1 MATFVLVH
9 GAFQGGWVWG
19 QVDDALTELG
29 HEVYRPTLSGCGMHR
44 QQPVAGVGLSQYILE
59 VIQFLEDENL
69 ANVVLVGHSYA
80 GLICS
85 AVAAV
90 RRNHVSRLILVD
102 GVLPTTGKS
111 FADIGGAP
119 FSKMLEAHT
128 SADGFVRP
136 WPLETFG
143 VAPHSENWF
152 AERLGT
158 FPLAA
163 FIEPFPDLDATVDC
177 KRSYIG
183 CIPAKNPLL
192 RAMTTRAEADG
203 WDTHALMSGHCA
215 MVSAPLELAGLLH
228 KMAKGDG
235 VPEAPRKAPAH
246 LLDMRLLED
255 MRRQVHWTCHRLIRE
270 SNEARSRPA
279 PVFKSCGRHEG

>member
-19 QVDDALTELG
+19 HVDDALTDLG
-29 HEVYRPTLSGCGMHR
+29 HKVYRPTLSGCGMHR
-44 QQPVAGVGLSQYILE
+44 KQPVAGVGLSQHILE
-59 VIQFLEDENL
+59 VVQFLEDENL

-90 RRNHVSRLILVD
+90 RRNLVSRLVLVD
-102 GVLPTTGKS
+102 GVLPVTGKS

-119 FSKMLEAHT
+119 FIKMLEAHT
-128 SADGFVRP
+128 AADGFVQP
-136 WPLETFG
+136 WPREAFG
-143 VAPHSENWF
+143 VAPHAEAWF
-152 AERLGT
+152 SERLGT

-177 KRSYIG
+177 KRSFVG
-183 CIPAKNPLL
+183 CIPAKTPFL

-203 WDTHALMSGHCA
+203 WETHALMSGHCA
-215 MVSAPLELAGLLH
+215 MVTAPLELSGLLH
-228 KMAKGDG
+228 SIVRSDLQAETVDTSGM
-235 VPEAPRKAPAH
+235 PR
-246 LLDMRLLED
+246 LDRRLLED
-255 MRRQVHWTCHRLIRE
+255 MRRQVHWACRRLVQEDEGAAETLAQMPR
-270 SNEARSRPA
+270 
-279 PVFKSCGRHEG
+279 SCGG

>member
-1 MATFVLVH
+1 MASFVLVH

-19 QVDDALTELG
+19 HVDDALTELG
-29 HEVYRPTLSGCGMHR
+29 HRVYRPTLSGCGMHR
-44 QQPVAGVGLSQYILE
+44 RQPRAGVGLSQYILE
-59 VIQFLEDENL
+59 VAQFLEDENL

-85 AVAAV
+85 AVAAI
-90 RRNHVSRLILVD
+90 RRNTVSRLILVD

-111 FADIGGAP
+111 FADIGGAL
-119 FSKMLEAHT
+119 FSQMLEAHT
-128 SADGFVRP
+128 SAEGFVRP

-158 FPLAA
+158 FPIAA
-163 FIEPFPDLDATVDC
+163 FIEPFPDLDAMVDC

-183 CIPAKNPLL
+183 CIPAQNPLL

-235 VPEAPRKAPAH
+235 VPEASRKAPAH

-255 MRRQVHWTCHRLIRE
+255 MRRQVHWTCCGLLG
-270 SNEARSRPA
+270 RS
-279 PVFKSCGRHEG
+279 GQEEGDLLRATKGCME